1 MVTYALR
8 LSRSMKPIGFSIPS
22 IMILCLHK
30 QAAGAVFAEL
40 AKFFLLLDAEGFGN
54 HGLKHH
60 LKIRTRPQLLFLS
73 DFNFDS

>member
-1 MVTYALR
+1 
-8 LSRSMKPIGFSIPS
+8 
-22 IMILCLHK
+22 
-30 QAAGAVFAEL
+30 L